1 MRRGPADGHTPAETP
16 SGQSQ
21 TADWEQEWNRFER
34 GVALSDAAAS
44 QAALCDRWIGL
55 RRRKKCVIYVCSLAG
70 LVLLICIF
78 IFKFKFLLN
87 HGFSPKYISRAGPL
101 ALFSAL
107 IADTDAVKLYLKL
120 KTFLN
125 TLHENGILQFNCYQY
140 VRLLQSYE

>member
-1 MRRGPADGHTPAETP
+1 MFTSWSSIAYMY
-16 SGQSQ
+16 S
-21 TADWEQEWNRFER
+21 
-34 GVALSDAAAS
+34 
-44 QAALCDRWIGL
+44 
-55 RRRKKCVIYVCSLAG
+55 
-70 LVLLICIF
+70 IF

-87 HGFSPKYISRAGPL
+87 QGFSPKYISRAGPL